1 MNVSTGVIELAKSGI
16 LNGDFLRQGLRRNV
30 SHLVDLPDS
39 FSSVS
44 TLDCTH
50 EADPESVGMTQQ
62 GVEEIWRAVEGVYK
76 TATHPGISIHMRR
89 RGEVIL
95 DRAIGHA
102 KGNGPK
108 ADQFDPKV
116 LMRPATPVCYFSA
129 SKAVTA
135 FLMHLLSEDKLIHL
149 HDPISFYAPEFGQK
163 GKKNVTVHQVLSHRA
178 GVPGLPSGVPVDAL
192 WDNDEIWRLLCATEP
207 KSAKGYKLAYHAL
220 TGGYILERV
229 LQKVTGMSIQDFLDK
244 RVRQPMGM
252 KYFRYGIEDKYAD
265 RLADNHATGMTPFFP
280 ISKLIV
286 RALGGPLDMVEQV
299 TNDPRFKQAVIP
311 AGNIM
316 GTAEEM
322 GNFFQMLLDGGVW
335 KGKRV
340 CEPMTVKRFTQ
351 EYSSVQFDQTLM
363 IPMRYSAGLML
374 GGEPFG
380 MWGKHSASA
389 FGHIGLIN
397 KLCWADPERDISV
410 SLITTGIPIVANN
423 IPSLVRFMNKID
435 QHCPRDGE
443 LRF

>member
-1 MNVSTGVIELAKSGI
+1 MHTLSGVNKLSGFSFMKS
-16 LNGDFLRQGLRRNV
+16 NAVKQGLRKHVN
-30 SHLVDLPDS
+30 HLVQLPDS

-44 TLDCTH
+44 TLDCVH
-50 EADPESVGMTQQ
+50 EIDPEKVGMASE
-62 GVEEIWRAVEGVYK
+62 GIDDIWRAVEGAYK
-76 TATHPGISIHMRR
+76 TGTYPGISLHMRR
-89 RGEVIL
+89 RGQVII
-95 DRAIGHA
+95 DRSIGHA
-102 KGNGPK
+102 RGNGPQAK
-108 ADQFDPKV
+108 AHDPKI

-163 GKKNVTVHQVLSHRA
+163 GKRNVTVHQVLAHRA
-178 GVPGLPSGVPVDAL
+178 GVPGLPEGVPVDAL

-207 KSAKGYKLAYHAL
+207 KSAKGHHLAYHAL

-229 LQKVTGMSIQDFLDK
+229 LQKVTGMTIQDFLDK

-265 RLADNHATGMTPFFP
+265 RLADNSATGMTPFFP
-280 ISKLIV
+280 LSKLIA
-286 RALGGPLDMVEQV
+286 RALGGSLSMVEQV

-322 GNFFQMLLDGGVW
+322 GRFFQMLLDGGMCN
-335 KGKRV
+335 GKRI

-351 EYSSVQFDQTLM
+351 EYSSIQFDKTLM
-363 IPMRYSAGLML
+363 LPMRYSAGLML

-380 MWGKHSASA
+380 MWGKHSGSA

-397 KLCWADPERDISV
+397 KLCWADPDRDISV
-410 SLITTGIPIVANN
+410 SLLTTGIPIVAMN
-423 IPSLVRFMNKID
+423 IPALIRFMNKID

-443 LRF
+443 ARF